1 MSPRI
6 KKILVIRND
15 KIGDFMLIWPA
26 LSYLKKNLPQ
36 SQITCVVSKSVKELA
51 LNCAYIDEVV
61 VDSTVSKLKEQ
72 FKKDKFDVA
81 VSFFSTFRIGYLL
94 YSLKIPIRIA
104 PKTKLAQFFY
114 NYKILQRRSR
124 SEKPE
129 HEYNTDLIIKLFE
142 IIKLSEPSEI
152 ELPPYLILDNE
163 ESKHKRIKFFDEYQI
178 NSEKKII
185 FIHPG
190 TGGSSKNLSLDVYSR
205 LCQGLRKFDDYN
217 FLIHGSNDEQ
227 EMARSLKLLLAST
240 VKIKVITPTQK
251 MSEVIFNIN
260 NCDIFISGSTGP
272 LHIAGALNKKTIAF
286 YPSKRSSTSLRWQTI
301 NDFGKRLDFSD
312 NNNKNINISIN
323 EKKSIIDIQKFI
335 GS

>member
-6 KKILVIRND
+6 RKILVIRND

-36 SQITCVVSKSVKELA
+36 SQITCVVSEPVKDLA
-51 LNCAYIDEVV
+51 LNCPYIDEVV
-61 VDSTVSKLKEQ
+61 VDSTISKLKEQ
-72 FKKDKFDVA
+72 FEKDKFDVA

-94 YSLKIPIRIA
+94 HSLKIPIRIA

-114 NYKILQRRSR
+114 NYKISQRRSR

-152 ELPPYLILDNE
+152 ELPPYLKLDNE
-163 ESKHKRIKFFDEYQI
+163 KSKQKRIKFFDEYQI
-178 NSEKKII
+178 NSKKKII

-217 FLIHGSNDEQ
+217 FLIHSSKDEQ

-251 MSEVIFNIN
+251 MNEVIFNIN

-301 NDFGKRLDFSD
+301 NDFEKRLDFSD